1 MNLNSCSNAVHT
13 RYVYAEH
20 CYMNSNSYTACTCF
34 LHIKVVC
41 FRGTKWSPCLHTHPK
56 ISQIH
61 HIQLYPIKKDL
72 KLRCFRSEQLF
83 FVLRNLHPWGVV
95 QLTTFW
101 AAPDKPVPKNRRSP
115 RSSCVTWKTL
125 RKQMVIVIRYSSSI
139 FGTWI
144 FWWNGF

>member
-61 HIQLYPIKKDL
+61 HIQLYPIKRPEASLLPFRTTFFCASKPASMGGGSVDNFLSCPRQTSAKESEKSSVKLCDL
-72 KLRCFRSEQLF
+72 KNPKEANGYSYK
-83 FVLRNLHPWGVV
+83 V
-95 QLTTFW
+95 Q
-101 AAPDKPVPKNRRSP
+101 
-115 RSSCVTWKTL
+115 
-125 RKQMVIVIRYSSSI
+125 
-139 FGTWI
+139 
-144 FWWNGF
+144 